1 MSWAETQA
9 VLHKLF
15 LLQIT
20 NTVNLYTHRWLK
32 QNGSKH
38 QEALIGN
45 YFLGQCSVYSEPHY
59 LSLN

>member
-9 VLHKLF
+9 VLHNLF

-38 QEALIGN
+38 QEALIAIIFQDN
-45 YFLGQCSVYSEPHY
+45 VVST
-59 LSLN
+59 